1 MLKRQSRSSKA
12 LTQLNGRA
20 SPSRRR
26 PSYGSKTAATL
37 KKLETAT
44 LKQYRN
50 HIRLHIV
57 PKIGGIR
64 LAQLSAPI
72 VDDFKDRLLAANSRV
87 MTGKVLTS
95 LRSIL
100 AHAQA
105 KGRVGHNAAAAVRL
119 GAKQRRESG
128 RLEIGRD
135 IPAKDEVRRI
145 LDAVHGTRWHPILAT
160 AAMAG
165 LRSSELR
172 GLRWNDLDLDVGILR
187 VRRRADE
194 TGNMGSPKSAAGARD
209 IPMSPWLVNVLKRWR
224 LECPRAKGVLDLVF
238 PNGKGHVENHANIA
252 NRGLYATERKLGIL
266 DAAGSPRY
274 GMHSL
279 RHFFASLMI
288 EQNHL
293 PKRVQEMLGHSSLQ
307 MTYDRY
313 GDLFPAGDGERT
325 KMEQA
330 SAFLAATKS
339 V

>member
-1 MLKRQSRSSKA
+1 M
-12 LTQLNGRA
+12 
-20 SPSRRR
+20 
-26 PSYGSKTAATL
+26 
-37 KKLETAT
+37 
-44 LKQYRN
+44 
-50 HIRLHIV
+50 
-57 PKIGGIR
+57 
-64 LAQLSAPI
+64 SAPI

-87 MTGKVLTS
+87 MAGKVLTS

-100 AHAQA
+100 AHAQT

-119 GAKQRRESG
+119 GAKQRRENG

-135 IPAKDEVRRI
+135 IPTKDDLRRI
-145 LDAVHGTRWHPILAT
+145 LDAVQGTRWHPILAT

-172 GLRWNDLDLDVGILR
+172 GLRWSDLDLDVGILR
-187 VRRRADE
+187 VRQRADE
-194 TGNMGSPKSAAGARD
+194 TGKMGPPKSAAGTRD

-224 LECPRAKGVLDLVF
+224 LECPRARGALDLVF
-238 PNGKGHVENHANIA
+238 PNGKGRVENHANIA
-252 NRGLYATERKLGIL
+252 NRGLYETERKLAMVN
-266 DAAGSPRY
+266 AAGAPRY

-288 EQNHL
+288 EQAHL

-313 GDLFPAGDGERT
+313 GHLFPADDGERA

-330 SAFLAATKS
+330 SAFLSATNPAMICDNNN
-339 V
+339 